1 MFATPGILAL
11 LFFVYIR
18 PQEIFPPLAR
28 VPLLYILV
36 LFALVGVALDFRL
49 GYSRPRRNPLLPWIA
64 AHLAWNVVSMAI
76 QARHQLQPEGIT
88 LTVCLVI
95 FLVLSQGVQSF
106 RALATVGLGMLLVS
120 LFIVFIGLHQAFA
133 PLGCVHPHEEI
144 PEAMVPIGGGPCES
158 SEQCRD
164 DHDREHLLCE
174 HIGLLGTTS
183 IDQRVRYRGIMQDPN
198 ELALVGSMTLAFALA
213 LFELRRTMPR
223 LLLAALTFVM
233 VAATDIFTKS
243 RSGQL
248 AFAAVLGVYLLR
260 RLGRAGLVL
269 GGLAVIP
276 ILILGGR
283 SGSEADESSNLRLE
297 LWSAAIQMARDNPFV
312 GVGMSQFDEHQ
323 PLTAHS
329 SVMLA
334 LGETG
339 LPGLLFWTAMV
350 YVAFKMTL
358 AILRSQRAPEARV
371 AQVWATALL
380 ACLAGFSTSALF
392 LSLTD
397 HYVFWVVLG
406 LVGALYSSTTRH
418 DPRLRVR
425 FRFPDLLAVVT
436 IDVVFVVATHIYTRM
451 KGF

>member
-28 VPLLYILV
+28 VPFLYLLV
-36 LFALVGVALDFRL
+36 LLALVGIALDFRL

-64 AHLAWNVVSMAI
+64 AHLAWNVVSMAF
-76 QARHQLQPEGIT
+76 QARHALQTEGIT

-95 FLVLSQGVQSF
+95 FLALCQGVQSF
-106 RALATVGLGMLLVS
+106 RSLATVGLAMLLVS
-120 LFIVFIGLHQAFA
+120 LFIVFIGLHQAYA

-144 PEAMVPIGGGPCES
+144 QEAMVPIGGPPCQT

-164 DHDREHLLCE
+164 DNDRDDLLCE
-174 HIGLLGTTS
+174 HVGLLGTTS

-223 LLLAALTFVM
+223 LLLAAFTLIV

-248 AFAAVLGVYLLR
+248 AFVAVLGVYLLR
-260 RLGRAGLVL
+260 RLGRTGLVL
-269 GGLAVIP
+269 GALAGVP
-276 ILILGGR
+276 ILLLGGR
-283 SGSEADESSNLRLE
+283 SGAEADESSDLRLE

-312 GVGMSQFDEHQ
+312 GVGMTQFAEHQ

-329 SVMLA
+329 SIMLA

-339 LPGLLFWTAMV
+339 VPGLLFWTAMV
-350 YVAFKMTL
+350 YLAFKMTL
-358 AILRSQRAPEARV
+358 TILRTQRGPEARV

-380 ACLAGFSTSALF
+380 ACLAGFGTSALF

-397 HYVFWVVLG
+397 HYVFWVLLG
-406 LVGALYSSTTRH
+406 LVGALYSCTIRH
-418 DPRLRVR
+418 DPRLQVR
-425 FRFPDLLAVVT
+425 FRFNDLLAVVA
-436 IDVVFVVATHIYTRM
+436 IDVFFVVATHIYTRM